1 MDINQTNWVIL
12 LRLMIFGGI
21 LTFVMVVLLR
31 MGDPHASEKQDQY
44 GYIHVDAPAAAQIIA
59 NSPEVI
65 ILDIRTPAEFNEGH
79 IKNAINIDYYAPDF
93 DEQITALDP
102 NASYVL
108 HCRSGGRSGR
118 ALSVLREN
126 NLIDVTHLKGGIIS
140 WKEAGFSLFQK

>member
-1 MDINQTNWVIL
+1 MKMILFRFIIIIGIFAVFPVIL
-12 LRLMIFGGI
+12 SQMTNLHAAEERDEFGYSHI
-21 LTFVMVVLLR
+21 
-31 MGDPHASEKQDQY
+31 
-44 GYIHVDAPAAAQIIA
+44 DAPAAAKIIA

-79 IKNAINIDYYAPDF
+79 IKGALNIDYFAPDF
-93 DEQITALDP
+93 DEQIAALDTR
-102 NASYVL
+102 ASYVL

-126 NLIDVTHLKGGIIS
+126 DLTDVTHLKGGILS

>member
-1 MDINQTNWVIL
+1 MAPIL
-12 LRLMIFGGI
+12 NKIRF
-21 LTFVMVVLLR
+21 VVLVLGIIPFIFLEIAPSDAADTR
-31 MGDPHASEKQDQY
+31 DQY
-44 GYIHVDAPAAAQIIA
+44 GYIHVDASAAAQIIA

-140 WKEAGFSLFQK
+140 WKEAGFSLFQE